1 MRYAVAIAL
10 IVVLSPF
17 SGIVLGE
24 YEQDGIDN
32 FESTSIMESYSIPV
46 QLAFDR
52 AEDIS
57 RYSEDE
63 ILSTKEW
70 LVVTGIP
77 LKEHT
82 KSLSNPISSIE
93 TKVLPG
99 SYIWELE
106 DGVKA
111 VETLTKAMEIGE
123 IESFSPL
130 IETEHTKKF
139 YPNDPEFG
147 SQWHLENS
155 GQTGGLS
162 GEDANLTGAWNSF
175 NGSGVVIS
183 IVDDGLDI
191 SHPDIAPNYDQS
203 ASYDWCNDDSDP
215 TPLSFDGHGTAA
227 AGVAGATGNNS
238 IYVSGAA
245 FGASLA
251 GSTLIACSINDF
263 DESQALSYENDYIDI
278 YSNSWGPSDTGGILD
293 GPGPLMTAAFEND
306 IFQGC
311 LLYTSPSPR
320 DTG

>member
-32 FESTSIMESYSIPV
+32 FESSSIMESYSIPV

-63 ILSTKEW
+63 ILNTKGW

-111 VETLTKAMEIGE
+111 VETLTKAWKLEK
-123 IESFSPL
+123 SRVSP
-130 IETEHTKKF
+130 H
-139 YPNDPEFG
+139 
-147 SQWHLENS
+147 
-155 GQTGGLS
+155 
-162 GEDANLTGAWNSF
+162 
-175 NGSGVVIS
+175 
-183 IVDDGLDI
+183 
-191 SHPDIAPNYDQS
+191 
-203 ASYDWCNDDSDP
+203 
-215 TPLSFDGHGTAA
+215 
-227 AGVAGATGNNS
+227 
-238 IYVSGAA
+238 
-245 FGASLA
+245 
-251 GSTLIACSINDF
+251 
-263 DESQALSYENDYIDI
+263 
-278 YSNSWGPSDTGGILD
+278 
-293 GPGPLMTAAFEND
+293 
-306 IFQGC
+306 
-311 LLYTSPSPR
+311 
-320 DTG
+320 